1 MIQLFWKTV
10 WRFFKKV
17 GIKPPCQPA
26 ILLLGIYPEE
36 IKIKKDTLT
45 PVFIAALFTISRTL
59 KQPRCPLIDE
69 WIKKLWSIYMMVYY
83 SSIKNNAFESILMRW
98 MNLGYNIKSEV
109 SQKDKDKYH
118 TLTHIYGI

>member
-69 WIKKLWSIYMMVYY
+69 WIKQLCYIYRVEYNSAM
-83 SSIKNNAFESILMRW
+83 KRNKFESA
-98 MNLGYNIKSEV
+98 
-109 SQKDKDKYH
+109 
-118 TLTHIYGI
+118 